1 MYLKATYWEIE
12 VIFNKTHFTEETIKG
27 RAMIDELIK
36 LLEDRDLEVK
46 RQKGVV
52 MATHQSLPITLIIT
66 LREKNRTAKISI
78 EPGDELSDVLADLIE
93 SGEDVE
99 ILVDDVLSE
108 IRDVAIEA
116 GQLLEKM
123 GYKVEWALREGEND
137 VRDAL
142 EDVLEEYEFEE
153 EE

>member
-1 MYLKATYWEIE
+1 M
-12 VIFNKTHFTEETIKG
+12 
-27 RAMIDELIK
+27 DELIK
-36 LLEDRDLEVK
+36 LLKDRDLEVK
-46 RQKGVV
+46 KQKGIIR
-52 MATHQSLPITLIIT
+52 ATHQSLPVTLVIT
-66 LREKNRTAKISI
+66 LREKNRAAKISI
-78 EPGDELSDVLADLIE
+78 EPSDELSDVLADLIE

-108 IRDVAIEA
+108 IRDIAIEA

>member
-1 MYLKATYWEIE
+1 
-12 VIFNKTHFTEETIKG
+12 
-27 RAMIDELIK
+27 MIDELIK
-36 LLEDRDLEVK
+36 FLKDKDLEVK
-46 RQKGVV
+46 KQKGTIR
-52 MATHQSLPITLIIT
+52 ATHQSLPVTLVIT

-78 EPGDELSDVLADLIE
+78 EPGDDLSDVLADLIE

-108 IRDVAIEA
+108 IRDIAIEA

>member
-1 MYLKATYWEIE
+1 
-12 VIFNKTHFTEETIKG
+12 
-27 RAMIDELIK
+27 MIDELIK

>member
-1 MYLKATYWEIE
+1 
-12 VIFNKTHFTEETIKG
+12 
-27 RAMIDELIK
+27 MIDELIK

-46 RQKGVV
+46 KQKGIIR
-52 MATHQSLPITLIIT
+52 ATHQSLPVTLVIT
-66 LREKNRTAKISI
+66 LREKNRAAKISI

-108 IRDVAIEA
+108 IRDIAIEA
-116 GQLLEKM
+116 GQLLEKE

>member
-1 MYLKATYWEIE
+1 
-12 VIFNKTHFTEETIKG
+12 
-27 RAMIDELIK
+27 MIDELIK
-36 LLEDRDLEVK
+36 LLEDRDLKVK
-46 RQKGVV
+46 KQKGTIR
-52 MATHQSLPITLIIT
+52 ATHQSLPVTLVIT
-66 LREKNRTAKISI
+66 LREKNRVAKITI
-78 EPGDELSDVLADLIE
+78 EAGDELSDVLADLIE

-108 IRDVAIEA
+108 IRDIAIEA

>member
-1 MYLKATYWEIE
+1 
-12 VIFNKTHFTEETIKG
+12 
-27 RAMIDELIK
+27 MIDELIK
-36 LLEDRDLEVK
+36 LLEDRDLKVK
-46 RQKGVV
+46 KQKGTIR
-52 MATHQSLPITLIIT
+52 ATHQSLPVTLVIT
-66 LREKNRTAKISI
+66 LREKNRVAKITI

-108 IRDVAIEA
+108 IRDIAIEA

>member
-1 MYLKATYWEIE
+1 
-12 VIFNKTHFTEETIKG
+12 
-27 RAMIDELIK
+27 MIDELIK

-46 RQKGVV
+46 KQRGIIR
-52 MATHQSLPITLIIT
+52 ATHQSLPVTLVIT
-66 LREKNRTAKISI
+66 LREKNRAAKISI

-108 IRDVAIEA
+108 IRDIAIEA
-116 GQLLEKM
+116 GQLLEKE

>member
-1 MYLKATYWEIE
+1 
-12 VIFNKTHFTEETIKG
+12 
-27 RAMIDELIK
+27 MIDELIK

-46 RQKGVV
+46 RQKGIIR
-52 MATHQSLPITLIIT
+52 ATHQSLPVVLVIT
-66 LREKNRTAKISI
+66 LREKNRAAKISI

-108 IRDVAIEA
+108 IRDIAIEA
-116 GQLLEKM
+116 GQLLEKK

>member
-1 MYLKATYWEIE
+1 
-12 VIFNKTHFTEETIKG
+12 
-27 RAMIDELIK
+27 MIDELIK

-46 RQKGVV
+46 KQKGTVR
-52 MATHQSLPITLIIT
+52 ATHQSLPITLIIT

-78 EPGDELSDVLADLIE
+78 EPSDELSDVLADLIE
-93 SGEDVE
+93 DGEDVE

-108 IRDVAIEA
+108 IRDIAIEA

-123 GYKVEWALREGEND
+123 GYKVEWAIREGEND